1 MLQADPVAEAV
12 RVSDAASTAGIT
24 LRITGGVG
32 IALRCPSAASTSL
45 GRTYADIDAVGRSR
59 ERKQIPGL
67 LAELG
72 YEPDPAFNALHGET
86 RLFFWDSQ
94 HGRQL
99 DIFLD
104 RVEMC
109 HKIDLAKR
117 LDVHERT
124 LSLADLLLMKLQVVE
139 TNQKD
144 LVDLILLLID
154 HPFTGDESGINL
166 HYLGDLMASDWGL
179 WRTTT
184 MIAERV
190 AQYAH
195 ELDDLDQRTRI
206 HDQVA
211 TYIQALDAVPKT
223 RSWRMRAR
231 VGDRV
236 RWYELP
242 EESH

>member
-1 MLQADPVAEAV
+1 MLLADPVDEAV
-12 RVSDAASTAGIT
+12 RVSDAANTAGIT

-32 IALRCPSAASTSL
+32 IALRCPSARSPNL
-45 GRTYADIDAVGRSR
+45 GRIYADIDAVGHARQ
-59 ERKQIPGL
+59 RKQIPGL

-72 YEPDPAFNALHGET
+72 YEPDQAFNALHGET
-86 RLFFWDSQ
+86 RLFFWDAQ

-109 HKIDLAKR
+109 HKIDLSKR

-144 LVDLILLLID
+144 LIDLILLLID
-154 HPFTGDESGINL
+154 HQFTDDESGINL
-166 HYLGDLMASDWGL
+166 RYLGDLTASDWGL

-190 AQYAH
+190 GQFAQ
-195 ELDDLDQRTRI
+195 ELDDVDRRIRI
-206 HDQVA
+206 HDQIA
-211 TYIQALDAVPKT
+211 RYIQALEAVPKT
-223 RSWRMRAR
+223 RSWKLRAR
-231 VGDRV
+231 VGERV